1 VSAAVLGREAR
12 ARRAVRF
19 ERPRRAREERV
30 ARLRLLLVRSAVA
43 VAVASSLAAVV
54 WRQTEGADR
63 QRELGR
69 LREEVSVLLAE
80 RTERE
85 NRVQALQ
92 TRARVVRVAR
102 DRLGLRVARDD
113 EVVLL
118 PVAAPPSD
126 PEP

>member
-43 VAVASSLAAVV
+43 VAVAASLAAVV